1 LHGVFTTRR
10 RPNGSRDV
18 GEAVVDVYMR
28 SSILVV
34 ILRNALLVVGIGLLV
49 LLNTAMWGE

>member
-1 LHGVFTTRR
+1 
-10 RPNGSRDV
+10 
-18 GEAVVDVYMR
+18 MR